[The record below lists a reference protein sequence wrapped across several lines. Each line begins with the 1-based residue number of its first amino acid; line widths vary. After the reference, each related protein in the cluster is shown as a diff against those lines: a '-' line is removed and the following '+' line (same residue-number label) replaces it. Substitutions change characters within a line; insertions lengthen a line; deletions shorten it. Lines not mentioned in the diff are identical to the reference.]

1 MVKRTKK
8 YEHAFWERNMWN
20 HRIKILQEDYTVK
33 YGKIGGFK
41 TAEEAE
47 ESYEKYGEVSLFLYH

>member
-33 YGKIGGFK
+33 YGKIGVLK
-41 TAEEAE
+41 RLKKQKNLTRNIRLN
-47 ESYEKYGEVSLFLYH
+47 SIRK

>member
-41 TAEEAE
+41 RLKKQKNLTRNIRLN
-47 ESYEKYGEVSLFLYH
+47 SIRK